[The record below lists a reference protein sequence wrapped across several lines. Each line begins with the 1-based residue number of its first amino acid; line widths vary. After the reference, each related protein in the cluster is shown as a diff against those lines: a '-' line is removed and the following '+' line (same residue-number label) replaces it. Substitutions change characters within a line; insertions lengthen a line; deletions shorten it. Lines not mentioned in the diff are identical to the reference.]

1 MNCLLPSFDNFFV
14 LKLSININKVLTALR
29 MNLFENMVGTGE
41 NADNQNFVFFMPP
54 P

>member
-1 MNCLLPSFDNFFV
+1 
-14 LKLSININKVLTALR
+14 

-54 P
+54 PWKGQGQH